1 MRFSR
6 LVLATLG
13 VLGVALLGSMAFA
26 QEPDLRL
33 SDGGEYGPVLIDAE
47 GMSLYLYVEDGVDG
61 EPLACLDACV
71 TNWPPLISDGD
82 VTVGD
87 GLVEALVGTVERPD
101 GSVQVTYGGHP
112 LYTYARDRAVGDVN
126 GQSLGGVFFLVNV
139 DGEAAQE
146 RAAKQRPELDP
157 ALYAALFEEGASV
170 FANQCAVC
178 HGAEGLGQIGPGL
191 DDNRIVGDETFLI
204 GRILNGFPE
213 HGMPPFRAQL
223 TDRQIAAVATFVRN
237 SWGNDFGAIAEEEV
251 SDMR

>member
-1 MRFSR
+1 MRYARF
-6 LVLATLG
+6 VLTALG
-13 VLGVALLGSMAFA
+13 VLGATLLGSMAFA

-33 SDGGEYGPVLIDAE
+33 SEGGEYGPVLIDAA

-71 TNWPPLISDGD
+71 NNWPPLTTDGD

-87 GLVEALVGTVERPD
+87 GIIESLVGTVERPD

-112 LYTYARDRAVGDVN
+112 LYTYARDRAPGDVN
-126 GQSLGGVFFLVNV
+126 GQSLGDVFFLVDV
-139 DGEAAQE
+139 DGVAARE
-146 RAAKQRPELDP
+146 RAAKQRAELDP

-170 FANQCAVC
+170 FANHCAVC
-178 HGAEGLGQIGPGL
+178 HGAQGLGQIGPGL
-191 DDNRIVGDETFLI
+191 DDNRILGDETFLI

-223 TDRQIAAVATFVRN
+223 SDRQIAAVATFVRD
-237 SWGNDFGAIAEEEV
+237 SWGNEFGAIAEEEV
-251 SDMR
+251 SAMR